1 MNAGIALDPEPRS
14 VPLARAWVSAELE
27 QRGRADLCE
36 TAELGVSELV
46 TNALLHADPPIVV
59 RVRGTDAHPRVEVLD
74 GSPTPPALRDMTGDD
89 SLMATIGRGLG
100 IVATYSRTWGAE
112 VSGDGKVVWFEPA
125 ADPEDNDGHV
135 PGHVFDISEHVERRV
150 AEVGEP
156 ESRLKVRLVG
166 MPVRVFARYRV
177 WYEELRRELRLL
189 ALTHGTDT
197 PIATE
202 LSELTIESARERR
215 QARGV
220 HRLDEAMAEG
230 LTRVDLEYDV
240 PPSTPATMG
249 RLRDLLTEA
258 IQFCRDQ
265 RLLTLAP
272 SVQQVSL
279 LNWYHGEFERQGR
292 GEEPRPWTGAY
303 EIDDTGLDEAEGDSG
318 S

>member
-1 MNAGIALDPEPRS
+1 MNAGIDLDPEPRS

-27 QRGRADLCE
+27 QRGRADLCD

-59 RVRGTDAHPRVEVLD
+59 RVRGTNAHPRVEVLD
-74 GSPTPPALRDMTGDD
+74 GSPTPPSLQDMTDD
-89 SLMATIGRGLG
+89 DGLLATIGRGLG

-125 ADPEDNDGHV
+125 ADPEANEGHV
-135 PGHVFDISEHVERRV
+135 TGHVFDISERVEQRV

-156 ESRLKVRLVG
+156 ESLLKVRLIG
-166 MPVRVFARYRV
+166 MPVQVFARYRV

-189 ALTHGTDT
+189 ALTHGADT
-197 PIATE
+197 PVATE
-202 LSELTIESARERR
+202 LSDLTIESARERR

-220 HRLDEAMAEG
+220 DRLDEAMAEG

-240 PPSTPATMG
+240 PPTTPATMG
-249 RLRDLLTEA
+249 RMRELLAEA
-258 IQFCRDQ
+258 VRFCRDQ

-272 SVQQVSL
+272 SLQQVNL
-279 LNWYHGEFERQGR
+279 FNWYHAEFERQAR
-292 GEEPRPWTGAY
+292 GDEPLPWSGSY
-303 EIDDTGLDEAEGDSG
+303 EIDDTGLDEV
-318 S
+318 

>member
-1 MNAGIALDPEPRS
+1 MTTGIDLAPEPRS

-27 QRGRADLCE
+27 HRGRGDLCE

-74 GSPTPPALRDMTGDD
+74 GSATPPELHDMTDDD
-89 SLMATIGRGLG
+89 SLLATIGRGLG

-112 VSGDGKVVWFEPA
+112 ISGDGKVVWFEPA
-125 ADPEDNDGHV
+125 ADPEANEGHV
-135 PGHVFDISEHVERRV
+135 PGHVFDISDRVDQRV

-156 ESRLKVRLVG
+156 ASRLKVRLLA
-166 MPVRVFARYRV
+166 MPVQVFAHYRV

-189 ALTHGTDT
+189 ALTHGADT
-197 PIATE
+197 PVATE

-220 HRLDEAMAEG
+220 DRLDEAIAAG
-230 LTRVDLEYDV
+230 LSRVDLEYEV
-240 PPSTPATMG
+240 PPSTPATM
-249 RLRDLLTEA
+249 RRMRELLTEA
-258 IQFCRDQ
+258 DRFCREQ

-272 SVQQVSL
+272 SPQQVSL
-279 LNWYHGEFERQGR
+279 FTWYHGEFERQGR
-292 GEEPRPWTGAY
+292 GEDPLPWTGSY
-303 EIDDTGLDEAEGDSG
+303 EVDDTGSA
-318 S
+318 

>member
-1 MNAGIALDPEPRS
+1 MNAGIDLDPEPRS

-74 GSPTPPALRDMTGDD
+74 GSATPPSLRDMTDD
-89 SLMATIGRGLG
+89 DGLMATIGRGLG

-112 VSGDGKVVWFEPA
+112 VTGEGKVVWFEPA
-125 ADPEDNDGHV
+125 ADPEANEGHV
-135 PGHVFDISEHVERRV
+135 PGHVFDISEQVERLV
-150 AEVGEP
+150 AESGEP
-156 ESRLKVRLVG
+156 ESLLKVRLVG
-166 MPVRVFARYRV
+166 MPVQVFARYRF

-189 ALTHGTDT
+189 ALTHGADT
-197 PIATE
+197 PVATE
-202 LSELTIESARERR
+202 LSELTIVSARERR

-220 HRLDEAMAEG
+220 DRLDEAMIEG

-240 PPSTPATMG
+240 PPTTPATMG
-249 RLRDLLTEA
+249 RMRELLTEA
-258 IQFCRDQ
+258 VQFCRDQ

-272 SVQQVSL
+272 SAQQVDL
-279 LNWYHGEFERQGR
+279 FNWYHAEFERQGA
-292 GEEPRPWTGAY
+292 GEAPLPWTGSY
-303 EIDDTGLDEAEGDSG
+303 EIDDTGLEEA
-318 S
+318 